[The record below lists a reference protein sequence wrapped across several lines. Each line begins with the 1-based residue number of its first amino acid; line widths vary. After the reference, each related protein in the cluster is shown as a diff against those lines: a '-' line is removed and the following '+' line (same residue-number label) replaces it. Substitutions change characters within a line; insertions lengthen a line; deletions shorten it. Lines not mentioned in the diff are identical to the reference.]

1 MRGGDGITMV
11 AVYMHSV
18 NFIFKARRAIM
29 SQVGLLSP
37 FKSEMQFIDYMYL
50 IDVKERDMDRQE
62 SQDGL

>member
-1 MRGGDGITMV
+1 
-11 AVYMHSV
+11 
-18 NFIFKARRAIM
+18 M

-62 SQDGL
+62 SQEGL